1 MIVYFVIYI
10 NCPAIHTFLNNKFW
24 IMLEKLELSA
34 LICMNIVERLWD
46 NDKIILSQN
55 T

>member
-1 MIVYFVIYI
+1 MIVYLIYI
-10 NCPAIHTFLNNKFW
+10 NCPAIHTFLNNKFG
-24 IMLEKLELSA
+24 IMLENLEFSV